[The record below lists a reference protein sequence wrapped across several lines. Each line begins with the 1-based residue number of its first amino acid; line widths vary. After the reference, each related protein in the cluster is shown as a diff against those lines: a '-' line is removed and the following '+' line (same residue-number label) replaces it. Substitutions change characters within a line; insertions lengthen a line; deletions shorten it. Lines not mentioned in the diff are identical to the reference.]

1 VPRHLILY
9 PVLGMVVLT
18 IGVWLALYRA
28 RIGEMR
34 EKRIRPQVLASRASA
49 AQLTRTGPADNFSN
63 LFEVPV
69 LFYVL
74 AVLLYAADNV
84 GMLYLVLAWAFVALR
99 VAHSVIH
106 ITYNRVIHR
115 FLVYV
120 AGASVVWVMWA
131 VFAVELFAGHIQ

>member
-1 VPRHLILY
+1 VPKHLILY

-34 EKRIRPQVLASRASA
+34 EKRIRPQVLASRAGA

-84 GMLYLVLAWAFVALR
+84 GLLYLVLAWTFVALR

-115 FLVYV
+115 FFVY
-120 AGASVVWVMWA
+120 ATGATVVWVMWA
-131 VFAVELFAGHIQ
+131 VFAVDLVTGEIH